1 MTATTQHWGIAGGWI
16 CTNTLTAGSGA
27 ATLSWGLDLLRI
39 SQKVPILR
47 LSNAQIA
54 MSLSNIDL
62 LTTRLS
68 RIIPPP
74 AAAEA
79 QAEDN
84 QVQGAPWAF
93 QDYRTR
99 VSQVSSL

>member
-1 MTATTQHWGIAGGWI
+1 MKRKGKGRGKWGQSVDGVCKRCVEQGKE
-16 CTNTLTAGSGA
+16 
-27 ATLSWGLDLLRI
+27 DLLRI